1 MKTDKLSLFKY
12 TLPLIFSGLAEQ
24 LLLLTDVFLISF
36 KGAIYL
42 ATIGLIDAFLLCSLS
57 YGFALNDT
65 FQNFYSRN
73 IEKSTLTKSVYQKSI
88 LVFLKHAIIISVL
101 FSIIA
106 YCVNIVFSNDIYQ
119 LFLENVPIVIP
130 LIILNYISMSMNAF
144 LLGLGRTKPIGIIS
158 SICIVINALLGY
170 FFLFEIKLQI
180 SPLAIILYTSII
192 AEIIGIMMMW
202 KVIRKS
208 TPEILNPAPIKQKL
222 LVTMRDAS
230 YYPAFSDLSFHIG
243 SFILFLF
250 CSTYFELNEVALL
263 TMVLSYWGVLL
274 VPTEAFSETALNY
287 FSSIYSKKKP
297 DLYQTLKENI
307 IETSLVVSGG
317 ILIVLVLLD
326 YILYGIDIDKLI
338 LLLIVSIIV
347 FITNFNEIFS
357 ISLIVRLKNNLFATS
372 KVIYGCVAV
381 ILIVILTFL
390 WRNGAISILLSLLF
404 AQIAMCLFLK
414 TKSNEIWKNSSK
426 LH

>member
-12 TLPLIFSGLAEQ
+12 TLPLIFSGLADQ
-24 LLLLTDVFLISF
+24 LLLLTDVLLISF
-36 KGAIYL
+36 KGEIYL

-65 FQNFYSRN
+65 FQNFYSRS
-73 IEKSTLTKSVYQKSI
+73 IDKSTLTISVYQKSI
-88 LVFLKHAIIISVL
+88 MLFLKHAIIISLL
-101 FSIIA
+101 FLIIA
-106 YCVNIVFSNDIYQ
+106 YCVSIVFSNDIYQ
-119 LFLENVPIVIP
+119 LFLENIPIIIP
-130 LIILNYISMSMNAF
+130 LIILNYVSMSMNAF
-144 LLGLGRTKPIGIIS
+144 LLGLGKTKIIGIIS
-158 SICIVINALLGY
+158 VICILINVLLGY
-170 FFLFEIKLQI
+170 ILLFEIKLKI
-180 SPLAIILYTSII
+180 SPLAVILYTSII
-192 AEIIGIMMMW
+192 AEIIGIIMMW

-208 TPEILNPAPIKQKL
+208 TPKIFKPEPIKQKL
-222 LVTMRDAS
+222 LVTMREAS
-230 YYPAFSDLSFHIG
+230 YYPALSDLSFHIG

-250 CSTYFELNEVALL
+250 CSTYFELSEVALL
-263 TMVLSYWGVLL
+263 TMILSYWGVLL

-287 FSSIYSKKKP
+287 FSSIYSKKKTK
-297 DLYQTLKENI
+297 LYQVLKENI
-307 IETSLVVSGG
+307 IKASLTVSGG

-357 ISLIVRLKNNLFATS
+357 TSLIVRLKNNSFATS
-372 KVIYGCVAV
+372 KVIYGGIAV
-381 ILIVILTFL
+381 ISIVTLTFF

-426 LH
+426 